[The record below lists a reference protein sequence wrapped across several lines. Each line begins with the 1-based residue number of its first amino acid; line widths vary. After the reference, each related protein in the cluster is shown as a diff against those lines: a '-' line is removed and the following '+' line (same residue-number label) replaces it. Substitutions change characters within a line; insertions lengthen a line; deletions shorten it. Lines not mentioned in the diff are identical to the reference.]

1 MRGDCRLMRPERLA
15 VEGEEL
21 VAHRFRTGLVRMVSR
36 SDYRRWM
43 IVAETCGLDGY
54 EAVASPP
61 NPLLRWFR
69 NVWWALVTL
78 FHWFGEALLLS
89 DDEPGP
95 VVAFPSDALVRVYG
109 ISPEMQ
115 EQYHLNA
122 IEDALSLEISPLI
135 GRSRDALCFGNGVM
149 VTLQALRE
157 GQRVK
162 ILYRSWM
169 ESMEREPEPV
179 HVGM

>member
-1 MRGDCRLMRPERLA
+1 MKPERLA

-43 IVAETCGLDGY
+43 MVAETCGLDGR
-54 EAVASPP
+54 EAIASPP
-61 NPLLRWFR
+61 NPLLRWYR
-69 NVWWALVTL
+69 NVWWALVTF
-78 FHWFGEALLLS
+78 FHWISEALLMS
-89 DDEPGP
+89 DGEPGP

-109 ISPEMQ
+109 ISPDMR
-115 EQYHLNA
+115 EQYHLNSM
-122 IEDALSLEISPLI
+122 EDALFLEVSPLI
-135 GRSRDALCFGNGVM
+135 GHSRDALCFGNGVV
-149 VTLQALRE
+149 VTLQSLRE

-169 ESMEREPEPV
+169 ESMEPDPEPV
-179 HVGM
+179 YAGM